1 MGSASAAFFAT
12 TTDGRVR
19 FVGESSALTGY
30 VVVDDVEGGGGG
42 GHAGGSANA
51 GAGRNRS
58 NPPVDVTVVVAEE
71 EKGDGE
77 RDGSMSRTATV
88 VVVDATTTTTT
99 TTTAATAAD
108 GRDERDE
115 RDERDDG
122 DDDETPSSTMTWGN
136 HTVKATVSLRKN
148 GSYGSLPR
156 PASIGSLVTLAA
168 GECGGGGN
176 GGTTT
181 TLFPGQGVML
191 ARDVSSARREGC
203 VVVAR
208 AHHRG
213 KIGPVIKKKR
223 SARGREY
230 RFAFAEEKD
239 AARAIGELCAGCGIE
254 ESQRGGQRR
263 RLFVVVNPKSGK
275 GEGIKIWESKAAWV
289 LASAGF
295 DFDAYV
301 TRAAG
306 EATTLA
312 RERFDASRYD
322 GIVAVGGDGT
332 VAEIFQGLNEREDAK
347 ETLGKVAIGIV
358 AAGSG
363 NALCKSI
370 QQDADEPCDPVS
382 CALTIAR
389 ARTRALDSSVVRF
402 LDSKTGEWSNSKQAH
417 SLLSTSWGFFSD
429 VDIESE
435 KFRFL
440 GGARFTLQAIVRI
453 ISRRTYSCE
462 ILYETTEEGEDHNA
476 HFSQGSRGE
485 PVPGRPGWRKI
496 HGDILGLWALNVPW
510 GTECTMAAPF
520 AKFNDGS
527 IDLVVVRPTGR
538 KNMVKLLLAFD
549 AGDHVHNRAV
559 SYLKAKSFEV
569 YPGKCSS
576 TRSGGF
582 IAVDG
587 EVSAQRHDSKSSQA
601 PYGPFRC
608 DVRFAGCR
616 VFAPAPPS
624 AA

>member
-1 MGSASAAFFAT
+1 MTPPPRCVFFSVT

-19 FVGESSALTGY
+19 FIGESSALTEY
-30 VVVDDVEGGGGG
+30 VVVDDDLENNN
-42 GHAGGSANA
+42 GS
-51 GAGRNRS
+51 GS
-58 NPPVDVTVVVAEE
+58 NPNPTDVTVVVAETAN
-71 EKGDGE
+71 DADDDDDDD
-77 RDGSMSRTATV
+77 DGSASTAMVSVPRTTV
-88 VVVDATTTTTT
+88 VVTTTTTT
-99 TTTAATAAD
+99 TTDQNTVEDDITVGGATS
-108 GRDERDE
+108 
-115 RDERDDG
+115 
-122 DDDETPSSTMTWGN
+122 PSTMTRGN
-136 HTVKATVSLRKN
+136 HTVKHAIALRKN

-156 PASIGSLVTLAA
+156 PPSIGSLVTL
-168 GECGGGGN
+168 GECGGGSGAN
-176 GGTTT
+176 ATT

-191 ARDVSSARREGC
+191 ARDVSSVRREGC

-230 RFAFAEEKD
+230 RFAFGDEKD
-239 AARAIGELCAGCGIE
+239 AVRAIGELCAGCGIE
-254 ESQRGGQRR
+254 ETQRGERSGRRR

-275 GEGIKIWESKAAWV
+275 GEGIKIWENKAAWV

-347 ETLGKVAIGIV
+347 ETLGKVAIGVV

-389 ARTRALDSSVVRF
+389 AHTRALDSSVVRF
-402 LDSKTGEWSNSKQAH
+402 LDSKTGEWSNRKQAH

-462 ILYETTEEGEDHNA
+462 ILYETTEEGEDHNEHVSRGA
-476 HFSQGSRGE
+476 RGE

-510 GTECTMAAPF
+510 GTESTMAAPF

-538 KNMVKLLLAFD
+538 RNMVKLLLAFD

-616 VFAPAPPS
+616 VFAPAPASS
-624 AA
+624 A

>member
-1 MGSASAAFFAT
+1 
-12 TTDGRVR
+12 
-19 FVGESSALTGY
+19 
-30 VVVDDVEGGGGG
+30 
-42 GHAGGSANA
+42 
-51 GAGRNRS
+51 
-58 NPPVDVTVVVAEE
+58 
-71 EKGDGE
+71 
-77 RDGSMSRTATV
+77 
-88 VVVDATTTTTT
+88 
-99 TTTAATAAD
+99 
-108 GRDERDE
+108 
-115 RDERDDG
+115 
-122 DDDETPSSTMTWGN
+122 MTRGN
-136 HTVKATVSLRKN
+136 HTVKHAIALRKN

-156 PASIGSLVTLAA
+156 PPSIGSLVTL
-168 GECGGGGN
+168 GECGGGSAN
-176 GGTTT
+176 ATT

-191 ARDVSSARREGC
+191 ARDVSSVRREGC

-230 RFAFAEEKD
+230 RFAFGDEKD
-239 AARAIGELCAGCGIE
+239 AVRAIGELCAGCGIE
-254 ESQRGGQRR
+254 ETQRGERSGRRR

-275 GEGIKIWESKAAWV
+275 GEGIKIWENKAAWV

-347 ETLGKVAIGIV
+347 ETLGKVAIGVV

-389 ARTRALDSSVVRF
+389 AHTRALDSSVVRF
-402 LDSKTGEWSNSKQAH
+402 LDSKTGEWSNRKQAH

-462 ILYETTEEGEDHNA
+462 ILYETTEEGEDHNERVSRGA
-476 HFSQGSRGE
+476 RGE

-510 GTECTMAAPF
+510 GTESTMAAPF

-538 KNMVKLLLAFD
+538 RNMVKLLLAFD

-616 VFAPAPPS
+616 VFAPAPASS
-624 AA
+624 A